1 VKKIVTTIIIVV
13 AALVIISL
21 IIVGVYLNRIV
32 EKAITTYG
40 PQMTK
45 TSVTVEGVHLSL
57 FTGSAKVTGL
67 VVGNPK
73 GYQTGQAIALG
84 TVAVGVDPTTIFS
97 DKVVIRSI
105 RIDSP
110 QITFEGGLEGN
121 NLSKISDNI
130 NSSGKSS
137 GTLSTN
143 AATQTGTTAQPKAAK
158 KYEVD
163 DLVISGGKVQVMLTG
178 MQTAQTIT
186 LPDIHLTDLG
196 KGGDGI
202 TASDLTERVWSAVS
216 SETIQTV
223 AKETAS
229 NLSKNAPALKE
240 IGKGAG
246 LQISNALKNFLHK

>member
-1 VKKIVTTIIIVV
+1 MKKIVTTIIIAV

-40 PQMTK
+40 PQMTQ
-45 TSVTVEGVHLSL
+45 TPVTVDSVHLSL
-57 FTGSAKVTGL
+57 LSGSAKVKGL

-73 GYQTGQAIALG
+73 GYKTDQAIALG
-84 TVAVGVDPTTIFS
+84 TVAVGVDPTTVFS

-143 AATQTGTTAQPKAAK
+143 AATTSTATQPKSAK

-196 KGGDGI
+196 KCGDGI

-229 NLSKNAPALKE
+229 NLGKNAPALKE

-246 LQISNALKNFLHK
+246 LQISNALQNFLKKH